1 LPGCRVGSHCSPT
14 GFAAVAPLPG
24 CRTVVAVG
32 RIGSAGAGP
41 GGGGGGD
48 GERIRSAM
56 RALLADH
63 ALVEGHDPW
72 TLLHRTNAALSL
84 SGLGRLDALALISRG
99 GDGQARSVV
108 AVGRPVPLVVTA
120 DHLCTPVEGCLTL
133 NEGWA
138 VVLGTPDEGGG
149 PFPKLLSPADV
160 RTALALCDRPVPP
173 RPPTTDRTLLAVVL
187 DQ

>member
-1 LPGCRVGSHCSPT
+1 
-14 GFAAVAPLPG
+14 
-24 CRTVVAVG
+24 
-32 RIGSAGAGP
+32 
-41 GGGGGGD
+41 
-48 GERIRSAM
+48 M

-84 SGLGRLDALALISRG
+84 TGLGRLDALALLS
-99 GDGQARSVV
+99 GDGHGQARSVV

-120 DHLCTPVEGCLTL
+120 DHLCTPVEGCLPL

-149 PFPKLLSPADV
+149 PFRKLLSPIDV
-160 RTALALCDRPVPP
+160 RAALALCDRPVPP
-173 RPPTTDRTLLAVVL
+173 RPPASDRTLLAVVL